1 MTRDGQNVVI
11 TGGVKGNLATTS
23 YGPRK
28 TNKTTASSRPMSWVR
43 RELVLQ
49 LDGDQ
54 NPTLVADF
62 VNQTL
67 DAMPKGSF
75 VTEAMAYSDTG
86 ATISLVV
93 ELDGATNSSAIALT
107 PAAGAWAAVRDIDF
121 SVTEKAQI
129 SGTIGAGE
137 TAVVVIG
144 FIQTETTGDNG
155 VLARAVTGI
164 ASEDY

>member
-28 TNKTTASSRPMSWVR
+28 TNKTTASSRPMSTVR

-62 VNQTL
+62 RNQTL
-67 DAMPKGSF
+67 TSIPKGSF
-75 VTEAMAYSDTG
+75 VTDMIAYSETG
-86 ATISLVV
+86 ATISLSLTD
-93 ELDGATNSSAIALT
+93 EDGNVSPAKALT
-107 PAAGAWAAVRDIDF
+107 PSAGEWDADRDCDV
-121 SVTEKAQI
+121 SCLANTQVT
-129 SGTIGAGE
+129 GTISAGG
-137 TAVVVIG
+137 TAVVLVG
-144 FIQTETTGDNG
+144 YMATETTGDNG
-155 VLARAVTGI
+155 VLARAGDTPSV
-164 ASEDY
+164 DL